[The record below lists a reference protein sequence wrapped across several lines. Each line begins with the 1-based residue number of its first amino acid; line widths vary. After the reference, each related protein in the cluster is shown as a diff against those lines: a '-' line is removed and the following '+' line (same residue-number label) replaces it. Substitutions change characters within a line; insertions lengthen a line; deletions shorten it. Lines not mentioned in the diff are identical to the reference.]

1 MDSFE
6 LELDEQSR
14 VGSEFMARVVNEIRR
29 AVASE
34 KATRKLTQQA
44 IADKIGTSRAVI
56 NRQIQGLENLS
67 ARRIGEILWAIG
79 WEPYFEA
86 RRKPIGENQNLASHI
101 DTPPP
106 QAFEF
111 NRWLTKDSPYSPPR
125 PPKLK
130 IIEEADSAAT
140 SGTPIEQRPQRSLMD
155 EQKIER
161 GTVRQN
167 NKKHENMAGATWS

>member
-29 AVASE
+29 AVATE
-34 KATRKLTQQA
+34 KSSRKLTQQA

-67 ARRIGEILWAIG
+67 ARRIAEILWAIG

-86 RRKPIGENQNLASHI
+86 RRKPAGENLNLASHLEV
-101 DTPPP
+101 
-106 QAFEF
+106 AGLH
-111 NRWLTKDSPYSPPR
+111 R
-125 PPKLK
+125 
-130 IIEEADSAAT
+130 ASA
-140 SGTPIEQRPQRSLMD
+140 SD
-155 EQKIER
+155 QK
-161 GTVRQN
+161 TQ
-167 NKKHENMAGATWS
+167 AGATASALAASRTEPEKANDQRPISSAAKAAYAAPILEDA